1 MQVGQQV
8 MGHYFNVRFTGVVT
22 HCRPHT
28 MNRNLVLH
36 IDLDSPIEVFGDVR
50 AAIAMEV
57 NGEGCAAGYPGRV
70 EQADAVTA
78 YYSQSKGHGQP
89 QGVRR

>member
-22 HCRPHT
+22 HCRPHM
-28 MNRNLVLH
+28 MNSNLVLH
-36 IDLDSPIEVFGDVR
+36 IDLDAPIEVFGDVR

-57 NGEGCAAGYPGRV
+57 SGEGCAAGYPGRV
-70 EQADAVTA
+70 EPADPVTA
-78 YYSQSKGHGQP
+78 YYAQSNGHGQP
-89 QGVRR
+89 QSFCR